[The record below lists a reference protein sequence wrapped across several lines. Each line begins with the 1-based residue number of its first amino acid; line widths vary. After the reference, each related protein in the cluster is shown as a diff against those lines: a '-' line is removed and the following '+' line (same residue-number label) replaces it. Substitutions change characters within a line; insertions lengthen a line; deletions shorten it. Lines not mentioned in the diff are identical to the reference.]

1 MGAEICKG
9 IWSLG
14 PIIACLLPRGPRS
27 TEISGVAR
35 GLGLCYRG
43 MDITGEGMGIGGVVL
58 RSGDVTF
65 FPMKHTDV
73 MSETEASR
81 TFELNAL
88 ARKYLGVLDVTPLH
102 RSIRSSLSPFYMRG
116 GKGERF
122 FRALMRLRSLLIS
135 TRYRVYGR
143 IEVCTIDYSFN
154 GDVVELKVSRETG
167 RGKLIV
173 ANELAGTLFDTLM
186 VGDRC
191 LELRPW
197 TRCPSR
203 RPVLVSKTLGI
214 NLHFDLP
221 GGVEVFAGREVLPP
235 RLNWAGIDLLMDE
248 GLLDVS
254 YRVRISCGPSRR
266 IPA

>member
-1 MGAEICKG
+1 MDAEICKG

-14 PIIACLLPRGPRS
+14 PITACLLPRGPRS
-27 TEISGVAR
+27 TEISGVVR
-35 GLGLCYRG
+35 GLGLCYGG

-58 RSGDVTF
+58 RSGGVTF
-65 FPMKHTDV
+65 FPMEHIDV
-73 MSETEASR
+73 VSESGASR

-88 ARKYLGVLDVTPLH
+88 ARKYLGALDVTPLH
-102 RSIRSSLSPFYMRG
+102 RRIRDSLSPLYMRG

-122 FRALMRLRSLLIS
+122 FKALMRLRSLLIS

-191 LELRPW
+191 LKLRPW

-221 GGVEVFAGREVLPP
+221 DGVEVFAGREVLPP

-254 YRVRISCGPSRR
+254 YRVRISYGPSRR

>member
-1 MGAEICKG
+1 MNAENYKV

-14 PIIACLLPRGPRS
+14 PITVCLLPRGPLS
-27 TEISGVAR
+27 TEISGIAR
-35 GLGLCYRG
+35 GLGLCYGG

-73 MSETEASR
+73 MSESGASR

-88 ARKYLGVLDVTPLH
+88 ARKYLGALDVTSLH
-102 RSIRSSLSPFYMRG
+102 HSIRDSLSPLYMRG
-116 GKGERF
+116 GKGEQF
-122 FRALMRLRSLLIS
+122 FRALMRLRSLLIR

-143 IEVCTIDYSFN
+143 IEVCTVDYSFN
-154 GDVVELKVSRETG
+154 GDVIELKVSRETG

-191 LELRPW
+191 FKLRPW
-197 TRCPSR
+197 TRCLSR

-214 NLHFDLP
+214 SLHFDLP
-221 GGVEVFAGREVLPP
+221 DGVEVFAGREVLPP
-235 RLNWAGIDLLMDE
+235 RLNWAGIDLVMDE
-248 GLLDVS
+248 GLLDLS
-254 YRVRISCGPSRR
+254 YRVRISCGPSGR